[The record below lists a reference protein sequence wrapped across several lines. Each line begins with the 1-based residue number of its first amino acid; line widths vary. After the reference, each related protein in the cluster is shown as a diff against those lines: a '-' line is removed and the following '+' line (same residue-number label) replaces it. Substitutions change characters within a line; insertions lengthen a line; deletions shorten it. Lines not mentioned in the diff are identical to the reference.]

1 MSTNSDVLSFYS
13 LQMLF
18 LILII
23 ISIYFYIQKMDN
35 VYLLL
40 SFVFFVIQI
49 IVSVCVFKYLENKY
63 KLQIKKNGI
72 PLYILLNNSI
82 ILFIILFTG
91 LFIKD
96 KNYLFLILVLIFLI
110 LHFSINAVIIGF
122 SSGLSSLFLKF

>member
-1 MSTNSDVLSFYS
+1 MSANSDLLSFYS

-18 LILII
+18 LSLII
-23 ISIYFYIQKMDN
+23 ISIYFYIKKMDN
-35 VYLLL
+35 AYLLL
-40 SFVFFVIQI
+40 SFVFFITQI

-72 PLYILLNNSI
+72 PIYILLNNSI
-82 ILFIILFTG
+82 ILFITLFAG

-122 SSGLSSLFLKF
+122 SSVLSSL

>member
-1 MSTNSDVLSFYS
+1 MSTNSDFLSFYS

-23 ISIYFYIQKMDN
+23 ISIYFYIKKMDN
-35 VYLLL
+35 AYLLL
-40 SFVFFVIQI
+40 SFVFFITQI

-82 ILFIILFTG
+82 ILFITLFAG

-96 KNYLFLILVLIFLI
+96 KKYLFLILALIFLI

-122 SSGLSSLFLKF
+122 SSELSSL